1 MRIAFFDTHRFE
13 RSVFERVNALLGHP
27 LEFVFIE
34 ARLTKDTAIVAK
46 GFAAICAFVNDVV
59 SKEVI
64 DALADDG
71 LQLIALRSA
80 GFNHVDLKACR
91 ARNVK
96 VVRVP
101 AYSPYAV
108 AEHAVALLL
117 ALNRKVHR
125 AYLRVREF
133 NFSLD
138 GLVGFDMHGKT
149 VGVVGTGKIGEAF
162 SRIMKGFGCRV
173 IAYDVNPNETLAK
186 EGVVE
191 YRTRDD
197 LYRQS
202 DVLSLHVP
210 LTPETRH
217 LVDVKALSLMKRG
230 AVLINTGRGALIDT
244 KALVQAL
251 KKGHLGAAGLDVYEE
266 EDGVFFY
273 DLSEKGVQ
281 DDTLA
286 RLLTFPNVIITS
298 HQAFLTHE
306 ALEQIAETTV
316 RNVLLFEA
324 GGELEN
330 EVKS

>member
-1 MRIAFFDTHRFE
+1 MKIAFFDTHRFE

-46 GFAAICAFVNDVV
+46 GFSAICAFVNDVV

-173 IAYDVNPNETLAK
+173 IAYDVNPSETLAK

-191 YRTRDD
+191 YRTLDD

-230 AVLINTGRGALIDT
+230 AVLINTGRGALIDA

-286 RLLTFPNVIITS
+286 RLLTFPNVLITS

-316 RNVLLFEA
+316 RNVSRFEA

>member
-1 MRIAFFDTHRFE
+1 MKIAFFDTHRFE

-316 RNVLLFEA
+316 RNVLRFEA

>member
-1 MRIAFFDTHRFE
+1 
-13 RSVFERVNALLGHP
+13 
-27 LEFVFIE
+27 
-34 ARLTKDTAIVAK
+34 
-46 GFAAICAFVNDVV
+46 
-59 SKEVI
+59 
-64 DALADDG
+64 
-71 LQLIALRSA
+71 
-80 GFNHVDLKACR
+80 
-91 ARNVK
+91 VK

-173 IAYDVNPNETLAK
+173 IAYDVNPSETLAK

-191 YRTRDD
+191 YRTLDD

-286 RLLTFPNVIITS
+286 RLLTFPNVLITS

-316 RNVLLFEA
+316 RNVSRFEA